1 MQKWKFII
9 AGITGDLAR
18 RKILPALGEFSNIF
32 SQKLDIEVIGYSRS
46 QPDHEAIYN
55 SLNSKRPSKIK
66 NVKFYTGQ
74 YDDPSFFINL
84 MQDVSAEKKII
95 FYFAVPPQ
103 VFLLLLENLCPYHTK
118 NIDIVIEKP
127 FGNNMNE
134 AKKII
139 DKVHE
144 CKLTEKTRY
153 CDHYMFKS
161 GLQLDDKTLEIIKNL
176 PMRIES
182 ISIKALETIDVQ
194 GRSSYYEGVG
204 AIKDMIPAH
213 FYTLIKSLQKVLQ
226 REIDINDDGKI
237 FIRNVKLGQ
246 YQGYLEQI
254 QRQTSS
260 TETYFLIDMY
270 INQIAFVLESGKK
283 LDRKE
288 TSITILY
295 ENNTTLYWRID
306 PDPILLLDSEEIHI
320 QNREAVS
327 DHTRLFMDILFG
339 NYDRFLNESDVIN
352 GWRIYENI
360 KNFIVAHKIYPEIY

>member
-1 MQKWKFII
+1 MQKWKFVI
-9 AGITGDLAR
+9 AGITGDLAK
-18 RKILPALGEFSNIF
+18 RKILPALGEFSSIF
-32 SQKLDIEVIGYSRS
+32 SHELDIDLIGYSRS
-46 QPDHEAIYN
+46 QPDNESILN
-55 SLNSKRPSKIK
+55 SINSKRPSKIR
-66 NVKFYTGQ
+66 NIQFYTGA
-74 YDDPSFFINL
+74 YDDPSFFMNL
-84 MQDVSAEKKII
+84 MQDVSAEEKII

-103 VFLLLLENLCPYHTK
+103 VFLSLLENLCPYYTK

-127 FGNNMNE
+127 FGSDINE

-144 CKLTEKTRY
+144 CKLTEKTHY
-153 CDHYMFKS
+153 SDHYMFKS

-176 PMRIES
+176 PTRIES

-213 FYTLIKSLQKVLQ
+213 FYTLIKALKKVLQ
-226 REIDINDDGKI
+226 REIDINEDKM

-246 YQGYLEQI
+246 YQGYLEHI
-254 QRQTSS
+254 QEQTSS

-270 INQIAFVLESGKK
+270 INQIAFLLESGKK

-288 TSITILY
+288 TSITIHY

-306 PDPILLLDSEEIHI
+306 PDPILLLDAEEIHI
-320 QNREAVS
+320 QNKEDVS
-327 DHTRLFMDILFG
+327 DHTRLFQDILFG
-339 NYDRFLNESDVIN
+339 NYDRFLDERDVID
-352 GWRIYENI
+352 GWKIYENI
-360 KNFIVAHKIYPEIY
+360 KNFIVTHKIYPEIY